1 MLERFFG
8 LKAAG
13 TSVRTEVVAGTTT
26 FVTMAYIIFVQPAVL
41 SGVLTGSPT
50 GMDFGA
56 VTVATC
62 LAAALATG
70 IMGLYARFPVAQ
82 APGMGQNFFFVLS
95 IIPAAAATG
104 HPEPWRAALGVI
116 FVAGVLFLVVSVLGV
131 RQLMIDA
138 LSASMKS
145 AIAAGIGVFIAFVG
159 LQNAS
164 VIVRDPGTAVSL
176 TAALDSPDS
185 LLFFFGLTV
194 TSILYAR
201 RVPAALLLGMGATLI
216 AAVVTRSLLLA
227 AGPGGASAHATSML
241 MTRFEVA
248 DRLMAAPPSIAPTF
262 LRLDLAAALSWELL
276 PLVVL
281 VLFMDLFDTI
291 GTLVAVAQRAR
302 LMRGSRLLRSGKA
315 LLSDAIGTVAGAA
328 LGTSTVTSYVESAA
342 GVEQGGRTGLTA
354 VVVAGLFLLALPL
367 TPLIAMIGSYP
378 PITAPVL
385 LIVGALMMRA
395 VTTIEWDDATEALP
409 AFLTLIG
416 IPLTYS
422 IADGIALGL
431 IAYPI
436 LKLTTGRGH
445 EANWMSR
452 LLALVLA
459 AYFVLLRP
467 QIG

>member
-8 LKAAG
+8 LESAG
-13 TSVRTEVVAGTTT
+13 TSVRTEVVAGSTT
-26 FVTMAYIIFVQPAVL
+26 FLTMAYIIFVQPAVL
-41 SGVLTGSPT
+41 SGALTGAPT

-62 LAAALATG
+62 LAAALATLV
-70 IMGLYARFPVAQ
+70 MGLYARFPVAQ
-82 APGMGQNFFFVLS
+82 APGMGQNFFFVLT
-95 IIPAAAATG
+95 IIPAVAATG

-116 FVAGVLFLVVSVLGV
+116 FVAGVLFLVLSILGV
-131 RQLMIDA
+131 RQLVIDA
-138 LSASMKS
+138 MSTSMKS
-145 AIAAGIGVFIAFVG
+145 AIGAGIGVFIAFVG
-159 LQNAS
+159 LQNAA
-164 VIVRDPGTAVSL
+164 VIVRHPGTAVSL

-194 TSILYAR
+194 TAILYAR
-201 RVPAALLLGMGATLI
+201 RIPAALLLGMASTLVAALATR
-216 AAVVTRSLLLA
+216 AALA
-227 AGPGGASAHATSML
+227 AAPGEAGAHAASML

-248 DRLMAAPPSIAPTF
+248 DRLVAVPPSIGPTF
-262 LRLDLAAALSWELL
+262 LRLDVAAAFSWQLL
-276 PLVVL
+276 PLVLL
-281 VLFMDLFDTI
+281 VLFMDMFDTI

-302 LMRGSRLLRSGKA
+302 LVRGGRLLRSGKA
-315 LLSDAIGTVAGAA
+315 MLSDAIGTVAGAA

-354 VVVAGLFLLALPL
+354 VVAAGLFLLALPL

-385 LIVGALMMRA
+385 LIVGALMMRS
-395 VTTIEWDDATEALP
+395 VTTIEWDDATEAIP

-436 LKLTTGRGH
+436 LKLSTGRAH
-445 EANWMSR
+445 EANWLSR
-452 LLALVLA
+452 LLAIVLA

>member
-1 MLERFFG
+1 
-8 LKAAG
+8 
-13 TSVRTEVVAGTTT
+13 
-26 FVTMAYIIFVQPAVL
+26 MAYIIFVQPAVL
-41 SGVLTGSPT
+41 SGALTGTPT

-95 IIPAAAATG
+95 IIPAAAAAG

-116 FVAGVLFLVVSVLGV
+116 FVAGVLFLILSVLGI

-145 AIAAGIGVFIAFVG
+145 AIGAGIGVFIAFVG

-164 VIVRDPGTAVSL
+164 VVVRDPGTAVSL
-176 TAALDSPDS
+176 TARLDSPDS
-185 LLFFFGLTV
+185 LLFFFGLGV

-201 RVPAALLLGMGATLI
+201 RVPAALLLGMASTLI
-216 AAVVTRSLLLA
+216 AALATRALLA
-227 AGPGGASAHATSML
+227 IAPDGGAPATSML
-241 MTRFEVA
+241 MTRFEIA
-248 DRLMAAPPSIAPTF
+248 DQLMAMPPSIAPTF
-262 LRLDLAAALSWELL
+262 LRLDVAAALSWELL
-276 PLVVL
+276 PLVIL
-281 VLFMDLFDTI
+281 VLFMDMFDTI

-302 LMRGSRLLRSGKA
+302 LMRGDRLLRSGRA

-354 VVVAGLFLLALPL
+354 VVAAGLFLVALPL

-385 LIVGALMMRA
+385 VIVGALMMRSA
-395 VTTIEWDDATEALP
+395 ATIEWDDATEALP

-436 LKLTTGRGH
+436 LKLSTGRGH

-452 LLALVLA
+452 LLAVVLA
-459 AYFVLLRP
+459 GYFVLLRP

>member
-1 MLERFFG
+1 MLERFFE
-8 LKAAG
+8 LEAAG
-13 TSVRTEVVAGTTT
+13 TSVRTELVAGATT
-26 FVTMAYIIFVQPAVL
+26 FLTMAYIIFVQPAVL
-41 SGVLTGSPT
+41 SGALTGTPT

-70 IMGLYARFPVAQ
+70 VMGLYARFPVAQ

-116 FVAGVLFLVVSVLGV
+116 FVAGVLFLLLSLLGV

-138 LSASMKS
+138 LSPSMKS
-145 AIAAGIGVFIAFVG
+145 AIGAGIGIFIAFIG
-159 LQNAS
+159 LQNAA
-164 VIVRDPGTAVSL
+164 VVVRDPGTAVSL
-176 TAALDSPDS
+176 TSALDSPDS
-185 LLFFFGLTV
+185 LLFFFGLAV
-194 TSILYAR
+194 TAILYAR
-201 RVPAALLLGMGATLI
+201 RVPAALLLGMFSTL
-216 AAVVTRSLLLA
+216 AAALVTRALLA
-227 AGPGGASAHATSML
+227 ASPVAGPPATSML

-248 DRLMAAPPSIAPTF
+248 DRLTAVPPSIVPT
-262 LRLDLAAALSWELL
+262 LLQLDVAAALSWDLL

-281 VLFMDLFDTI
+281 VLFMDMFDTI

-302 LMRGSRLLRSGKA
+302 LMRGDRLLRSGRA
-315 LLSDAIGTVAGAA
+315 FLSDAIGTVAGAA

-354 VVVAGLFLLALPL
+354 VVAAGLFLLALPL

-385 LIVGALMMRA
+385 LIVGALMMRC
-395 VTTIEWDDATEALP
+395 VTSIEWDDATEALP
-409 AFLTLIG
+409 AFLTVIG

-422 IADGIALGL
+422 IADGIAMGL

-436 LKLTTGRGH
+436 IKLSSGRAR

-452 LLALVLA
+452 LLALILV

>member
-1 MLERFFG
+1 MFE

-13 TSVRTEVVAGTTT
+13 TSVRTEIVAGSTT
-26 FVTMAYIIFVQPAVL
+26 FLTMAYIIFVQPAVL
-41 SGVLTGSPT
+41 SGALTGTPT

-95 IIPAAAATG
+95 IIPAAAAAG

-116 FVAGVLFLVVSVLGV
+116 FVAGVLFLILSVLGI

-145 AIAAGIGVFIAFVG
+145 AIGAGIGVFIAFVG

-164 VIVRDPGTAVSL
+164 VVVRDPGTAVSL
-176 TAALDSPDS
+176 TARLDSPDS
-185 LLFFFGLTV
+185 LLFFFGLGV

-201 RVPAALLLGMGATLI
+201 RVPAALLLGMASTLI
-216 AAVVTRSLLLA
+216 AALATRALLA
-227 AGPGGASAHATSML
+227 IAPDGGAPATSML
-241 MTRFEVA
+241 MTRFEIA
-248 DRLMAAPPSIAPTF
+248 DQLMAMPPSIAPTF
-262 LRLDLAAALSWELL
+262 LRLDVAAALSWELL
-276 PLVVL
+276 PLVIL
-281 VLFMDLFDTI
+281 VLFMDMFDTI

-302 LMRGSRLLRSGKA
+302 LMRGDRLLRSGRA

-354 VVVAGLFLLALPL
+354 VVAAGLFLVALPL

-385 LIVGALMMRA
+385 VIVGALMMRSA
-395 VTTIEWDDATEALP
+395 ATIEWDDATEALP

-436 LKLTTGRGH
+436 LKLSTGRGH

-452 LLALVLA
+452 LLAVVLA
-459 AYFVLLRP
+459 GYFVLLRP

>member
-1 MLERFFG
+1 MFE

-13 TSVRTEVVAGTTT
+13 TSVRTEIVAGSTT
-26 FVTMAYIIFVQPAVL
+26 FLTMAYIIFVQPAVL
-41 SGVLTGSPT
+41 SGALTGTPT

-95 IIPAAAATG
+95 IIPAAAAAG

-116 FVAGVLFLVVSVLGV
+116 FVAGVLFLILSVLGI

-145 AIAAGIGVFIAFVG
+145 AIGAGIGVFIAFVG

-164 VIVRDPGTAVSL
+164 VVVRDPGTAVSL
-176 TAALDSPDS
+176 TARLDSPDS
-185 LLFFFGLTV
+185 LLFFFGLGV

-201 RVPAALLLGMGATLI
+201 RVPAALLLGMVSTLI
-216 AAVVTRSLLLA
+216 AALATRALLA
-227 AGPGGASAHATSML
+227 IAPDGGAPATSML
-241 MTRFEVA
+241 MTRFEIA
-248 DRLMAAPPSIAPTF
+248 DQLMAMPPSIAPTF
-262 LRLDLAAALSWELL
+262 LRLDVAAALSWELL
-276 PLVVL
+276 PLVIL
-281 VLFMDLFDTI
+281 VLFMDMFDTI

-302 LMRGSRLLRSGKA
+302 LMRGDRLLRSGRA

-354 VVVAGLFLLALPL
+354 VVAAGLFLVALPL

-385 LIVGALMMRA
+385 VIVGALMMRSA
-395 VTTIEWDDATEALP
+395 ATIEWDDATEALP

-436 LKLTTGRGH
+436 LKLSTGRGH

-452 LLALVLA
+452 LLAVVLA
-459 AYFVLLRP
+459 GYFVLLRP

>member
-1 MLERFFG
+1 
-8 LKAAG
+8 
-13 TSVRTEVVAGTTT
+13 
-26 FVTMAYIIFVQPAVL
+26 MAYIIFVQPAVL
-41 SGVLTGSPT
+41 SGALTGTPT

-95 IIPAAAATG
+95 IIPAAAAAG

-116 FVAGVLFLVVSVLGV
+116 FVAGVLFLILSVLGI

-145 AIAAGIGVFIAFVG
+145 AIGAGIGVFIAFVG

-164 VIVRDPGTAVSL
+164 VVVRDPGTAVSL
-176 TAALDSPDS
+176 TARLDSPDS
-185 LLFFFGLTV
+185 LLFFFGLGV

-201 RVPAALLLGMGATLI
+201 RVPAALLLGMASTLI
-216 AAVVTRSLLLA
+216 AALATRALLA
-227 AGPGGASAHATSML
+227 IAPDGGAPATSML
-241 MTRFEVA
+241 MTRFEIA
-248 DRLMAAPPSIAPTF
+248 DQLMAMPPSMAPTF
-262 LRLDLAAALSWELL
+262 LRLDVAAALSWELL
-276 PLVVL
+276 PLVIL
-281 VLFMDLFDTI
+281 VLFMDMFDTI

-302 LMRGSRLLRSGKA
+302 LMRGDRLLRSGRA

-354 VVVAGLFLLALPL
+354 VVAAGLFLVALPL

-385 LIVGALMMRA
+385 VIVGALMMRSA
-395 VTTIEWDDATEALP
+395 ATIEWDDATEALP

-436 LKLTTGRGH
+436 LKLSTGRGH

-452 LLALVLA
+452 LLAVVLA
-459 AYFVLLRP
+459 GYFVLLRP

>member
-13 TSVRTEVVAGTTT
+13 TSVRTEVVAGSTT
-26 FVTMAYIIFVQPAVL
+26 FVTMAYIIFLQPAVL
-41 SGVLTGSPT
+41 SGALTGSPT

-70 IMGLYARFPVAQ
+70 VMGLYARFPVAQ

-116 FVAGVLFLVVSVLGV
+116 FVAGVLFLVLSVLGV
-131 RQLMIDA
+131 RQLMIEA
-138 LSASMKS
+138 LSTSMKS
-145 AIAAGIGVFIAFVG
+145 AIGAGIGIFIAFVG

-185 LLFFFGLTV
+185 LLFFFRLTV

-201 RVPAALLLGMGATLI
+201 RVPAALLLGMGATLV
-216 AAVVTRSLLLA
+216 AAVVTRSLLSA
-227 AGPGGASAHATSML
+227 AGGTHATSML

-248 DRLMAAPPSIAPTF
+248 DRLMASPPSIAPTF

-302 LMRGSRLLRSGKA
+302 LMRGGQLLRSGRA
-315 LLSDAIGTVAGAA
+315 LISDAIGTVAGAV

-354 VVVAGLFLLALPL
+354 VVAAGLFLLALPL

-436 LKLTTGRGH
+436 LKLSTGRGH

>member
-1 MLERFFG
+1 
-8 LKAAG
+8 
-13 TSVRTEVVAGTTT
+13 
-26 FVTMAYIIFVQPAVL
+26 MAYIIFVQPAVL
-41 SGVLTGSPT
+41 SGALTGTPT

-95 IIPAAAATG
+95 IIPAAAAAG

-116 FVAGVLFLVVSVLGV
+116 FVAGVLFLILSVLGI

-145 AIAAGIGVFIAFVG
+145 AIGAGIGVFIAFVG

-164 VIVRDPGTAVSL
+164 VVVRDPGTAVSL
-176 TAALDSPDS
+176 TARLDSPDS
-185 LLFFFGLTV
+185 LLFFFGLGV

-201 RVPAALLLGMGATLI
+201 RVPAALLLGMVSTLI
-216 AAVVTRSLLLA
+216 AALATRALLA
-227 AGPGGASAHATSML
+227 IAPDGGAPATSML
-241 MTRFEVA
+241 MTRFEIA
-248 DRLMAAPPSIAPTF
+248 DQLMAMPPSIAPTF
-262 LRLDLAAALSWELL
+262 LRLDVAAALSWELL
-276 PLVVL
+276 PLVIL
-281 VLFMDLFDTI
+281 VLFMDMFDTI

-302 LMRGSRLLRSGKA
+302 LMRGDRLLRSGRA

-354 VVVAGLFLLALPL
+354 VVAAGLFLVALPL

-385 LIVGALMMRA
+385 VIVGALMMRSA
-395 VTTIEWDDATEALP
+395 ATIEWDDATEALP

-436 LKLTTGRGH
+436 LKLSTGRGH

-452 LLALVLA
+452 LLAVVLA
-459 AYFVLLRP
+459 GYFVLLRP